1 MIQSDF
7 GKVEVNS
14 IKIHTNNGQH
24 LVFDLYKPH
33 SATKNNQAPFII
45 VVPGFQRSKENRF
58 QDIPPTKAQDH
69 NCNGRSYSA
78 DLAPLVQKYQTS
90 YTAV

>member
-1 MIQSDF
+1 MKSLSPFIFIILLCSFIASMIQSDF

-33 SATKNNQAPFII
+33 SATKNNQAPFNI
-45 VVPGFQRSKENRF
+45 VVQGYQRSKE
-58 QDIPPTKAQDH
+58 A
-69 NCNGRSYSA
+69 
-78 DLAPLVQKYQTS
+78 
-90 YTAV
+90 